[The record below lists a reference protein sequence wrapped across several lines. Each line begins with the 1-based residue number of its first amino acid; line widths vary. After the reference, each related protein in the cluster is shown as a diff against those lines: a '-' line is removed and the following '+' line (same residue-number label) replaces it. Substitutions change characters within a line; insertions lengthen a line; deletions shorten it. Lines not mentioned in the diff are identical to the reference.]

1 MVATITGTPVL
12 DTIANLGSPFDYTV
26 DIGQNR
32 RLTLFYAAS
41 NDGAGVDGHT
51 GVIADDIT
59 TDPTLAGV
67 SHSNRGMEIGAA
79 GGGRFIVTAWWDW
92 NEAKLRE
99 AKCPVGD
106 AVARA
111 LTAPVWLSTLDAL
124 EGGVMGVAVRKDVA
138 QETPV
143 IWVNGGPSDP
153 DIVVREQTNAAINM
167 PAFAPLIEY
176 NGDPISEEYP
186 LMFLVDA
193 STSQTITGADGFAD
207 IATAVVD
214 GSFLKAFLLGQAAG
228 DAFGTTFNLTLGQ
241 SSPTYRVAWLH
252 MYESHQA
259 PAQASAGASALTLG
273 KRPTTRSIDAKTIAD
288 AYNRGQPLKPDYTW
302 PGGRKFYQDP
312 PDTP

>member
-1 MVATITGTPVL
+1 MVATIAGTSVL
-12 DTIANLGSPFDYTV
+12 DTIANLGSPFNYTV
-26 DIGQNR
+26 GIGQNR
-32 RLTLFYAAS
+32 RLILFYAAS
-41 NDGAGVDGHT
+41 NDGLGTDTHT

-67 SHSNRGMEIGAA
+67 SHSNRGMEVGAVS
-79 GGGRFIVTAWWDW
+79 GGRLIITAWWVWD
-92 NEAKLRE
+92 ELKLVE

-111 LTAPVWLSTLDAL
+111 LTTPVWLSTLDAL
-124 EGGVMGVAVRKDVA
+124 EAGIMGVAVLKDVA
-138 QETPV
+138 QDASVLWTP
-143 IWVNGGPSDP
+143 GGTADP
-153 DIVVREQTNAAINM
+153 DIIVRESSNASLNM
-167 PAFAPLIEY
+167 PSQTPLIEY
-176 NGDPISEEYP
+176 NGDPIGEKYP
-186 LMFLVDA
+186 LTFVADSNTTQLVSSGEA
-193 STSQTITGADGFAD
+193 TTVL
-207 IATAVVD
+207 ATAVTD
-214 GSFLKAFLLGQAAG
+214 TFIKCFLLGG
-228 DAFGTTFNLTLGQ
+228 DASETFGTTLELAMIGSTPN
-241 SSPTYRVAWLH
+241 YRIAWAH